1 MDNHDSIIEELGKRI
16 NERRLKHSIGVS
28 RCAKRLALHYNQNAE
43 KAELAGLVHDCA
55 KGLSYEDSI
64 YLAKKFGYEPD
75 EIERINYGLLHA
87 PVGAILAQEMFG
99 IRDKEILDAIAC
111 HTTGKKGMSIFEKII
126 FLADYIEEGRSFQG
140 VEEIRSLA
148 FTDLNQALLRAL
160 EQSIRR
166 ILDRNKLLH
175 PMTVDARNALLLEIR
190 DVAPYGKTGGD
201 IPEHIKI

>member
-1 MDNHDSIIEELGKRI
+1 M
-16 NERRLKHSIGVS
+16 
-28 RCAKRLALHYNQNAE
+28 
-43 KAELAGLVHDCA
+43 
-55 KGLSYEDSI
+55 
-64 YLAKKFGYEPD
+64 
-75 EIERINYGLLHA
+75 
-87 PVGAILAQEMFG
+87 
-99 IRDKEILDAIAC
+99 
-111 HTTGKKGMSIFEKII
+111 
-126 FLADYIEEGRSFQG
+126 
-140 VEEIRSLA
+140 EEIRSLA